1 MARIFGPAGPG
12 YRTAALAAAL
22 GLGIATVA
30 ADARADDSGW
40 YFGAQMPVMFI
51 DDTDSKTK
59 GTTVVNT
66 STDPQNPVLA
76 TVPYQATATS
86 EYDAGFKLAGV
97 VGYEFGDG
105 LRVEGELFFARA
117 KVDKVTYKG
126 VSYGGNPVPI
136 EVDVPT
142 TGSADQLGGF
152 ASAWYDFETG
162 TDWVPYFG
170 AGIGFIR
177 VDQSDL
183 EYDDNRL
190 AEQTATALALAEA
203 LAQNPNLDPTTVPAV
218 MLPPGHVPG
227 ISRKDTT
234 FAYHVGVGIGYRLNE
249 KTTLQFGYRLQNG
262 RDLEFSGRN
271 MTGTVNVDTE
281 IRVHL
286 FEIGFRTRF

>member
-1 MARIFGPAGPG
+1 MARISGPAGPG

-30 ADARADDSGW
+30 ADARAADTGW
-40 YFGAQMPVMFI
+40 YFGVQVPVMFI
-51 DDTDSKTK
+51 DDTDSKTT
-59 GTTVVNT
+59 GGQALDPTRPTVH
-66 STDPQNPVLA
+66 S
-76 TVPYQATATS
+76 PYNATATS
-86 EYDAGFKLAGV
+86 EYDAGFKFAGV
-97 VGYEFGDG
+97 VGYELGGG

-117 KVDKVTYKG
+117 KVDKVTYRG
-126 VSYGGNPVPI
+126 ASSGGNPVPMPP
-136 EVDVPT
+136 VDVPT
-142 TGSADQLGGF
+142 TGSAEQFGGF

-183 EYDDNRL
+183 KYDDNRL
-190 AEQTATALALAEA
+190 AEAI
-203 LAQNPNLDPTTVPAV
+203 LDRLVELNQLQIA
-218 MLPPGHVPG
+218 PPVDVPG

-262 RDLEFSGRN
+262 NDLEFSGRN
-271 MTGTVNVDTE
+271 ATGTVNVDTE
-281 IRVHL
+281 MRVHL

>member
-1 MARIFGPAGPG
+1 MARISGPAGPG

-40 YFGAQMPVMFI
+40 YFGMQMPIMFI
-51 DDTDSKTK
+51 DDTESKTK
-59 GTTVVNT
+59 GT
-66 STDPQNPVLA
+66 SLDPTPGSSVII
-76 TVPYQATATS
+76 PYQATATS

-126 VSYGGNPVPI
+126 VRYGGTPVPI
-136 EVDVPT
+136 EVDIPT
-142 TGSADQLGGF
+142 TGSAKQTGAF
-152 ASAWYDFETG
+152 ASAWYDFHTG
-162 TDWVPYFG
+162 TDWIPYFG

-190 AEQTATALALAEA
+190 AEQTATALARAAA
-203 LAQNPNLDPTTVPAV
+203 LAQGQDPTTV
-218 MLPPGHVPG
+218 LPVTLLPGYVPG

-234 FAYHVGVGIGYRLNE
+234 FAYHIGVGIGYRLNE

-262 RDLEFSGRN
+262 NDLEFSGRN

-281 IRVHL
+281 MRVHL

>member
-22 GLGIATVA
+22 GLGIATAA

-40 YFGAQMPVMFI
+40 YFGVQVPVMFI
-51 DDTDSKTK
+51 DDTESDTK
-59 GTTVVNT
+59 GTSLTDVNGT
-66 STDPQNPVLA
+66 PTF
-76 TVPYQATATS
+76 VPYGAKATS
-86 EYDAGFKLAGV
+86 EYDAGFKFAGV
-97 VGYEFGDG
+97 VGYELGGG

-126 VSYGGNPVPI
+126 VSFGGNPVPI
-136 EVDVPT
+136 EVDVPI
-142 TGSADQLGGF
+142 TGSAEQFGGF

-190 AEQTATALALAEA
+190 AEETATALAR
-203 LAQNPNLDPTTVPAV
+203 AQNPTADAVTLRPGYVPA
-218 MLPPGHVPG
+218 

-234 FAYHVGVGIGYRLNE
+234 FAYHIGVGLGYRLNE
-249 KTTLQFGYRLQNG
+249 KTTLQFGYRLQTG
-262 RDLEFSGRN
+262 SDLEFSGRG
-271 MTGTVNVDTE
+271 MFGTVNVDTDL
-281 IRVHL
+281 RAHL

>member
-30 ADARADDSGW
+30 ADARAADTGW
-40 YFGAQMPVMFI
+40 YFGVQVPVMFI
-51 DDTDSKTK
+51 DDTKSDTT
-59 GTTVVNT
+59 GTSVVVVQGT
-66 STDPQNPVLA
+66 PA
-76 TVPYQATATS
+76 TVPYGAEATS
-86 EYDAGFKLAGV
+86 EYDAGFKFAGV
-97 VGYEFGDG
+97 VGYELGGG

-126 VSYGGNPVPI
+126 VSAGGNPVPI
-136 EVDVPT
+136 PPVDVPI
-142 TGSADQLGGF
+142 TGSAKQFGGF

-183 EYDDNRL
+183 EYDDN
-190 AEQTATALALAEA
+190 E
-203 LAQNPNLDPTTVPAV
+203 LAQAIADARAVQAGQSPTPLPADY
-218 MLPPGHVPG
+218 VPG

-234 FAYHVGVGIGYRLNE
+234 FAYHIGVGIGYRLSE
-249 KTTLQFGYRLQNG
+249 KTTLQFGYRLQNASG
-262 RDLEFSGRN
+262 LEFTGRN
-271 MTGTVNVDTE
+271 MTGTVEVDTDL
-281 IRVHL
+281 RAHL

>member
-1 MARIFGPAGPG
+1 MARISGPAGPG

-22 GLGIATVA
+22 GLGIATAA

-40 YFGAQMPVMFI
+40 YFGVQVPIMFI
-51 DDTDSKTK
+51 DDTESKTK
-59 GTTVVNT
+59 GTSPNPAAPTT
-66 STDPQNPVLA
+66 SIS
-76 TVPYQATATS
+76 YQGTATS
-86 EYDAGFKLAGV
+86 EYDAGFKFAGV
-97 VGYEFGDG
+97 LGYEFGDG

-117 KVDKVTYKG
+117 KVDKVTYKDISADFG
-126 VSYGGNPVPI
+126 AGRQSFPI

-142 TGSADQLGGF
+142 TGSAKQTGVF
-152 ASAWYDFETG
+152 ASAWYDFHTG
-162 TDWVPYFG
+162 TDWIPYFG
-170 AGIGFIR
+170 AGLGFIR

-183 EYDDNRL
+183 RYDDNAL
-190 AEQTATALALAEA
+190 AEGILTALARGA
-203 LAQNPNLDPTTVPAV
+203 DPTAEPV
-218 MLPPGHVPG
+218 MLRPGDIPA

-262 RDLEFSGRN
+262 NDLEFSGRN

-281 IRVHL
+281 MRVHL

>member
-30 ADARADDSGW
+30 ADARAADTGW
-40 YFGAQMPVMFI
+40 YFGVQVPVMFI
-51 DDTDSKTK
+51 DDTKSKTK
-59 GTTVVNT
+59 GGQAL
-66 STDPQNPVLA
+66 DPTQPA
-76 TVPYQATATS
+76 QRTPYGATATS
-86 EYDAGFKLAGV
+86 EYDAGFKFAGV
-97 VGYEFGDG
+97 VGYELGGG

-126 VSYGGNPVPI
+126 ASAMGNAIPLPPI
-136 EVDVPT
+136 DIPI
-142 TGSADQLGGF
+142 TGSAEQFGGF

-190 AEQTATALALAEA
+190 ARTIAAAAL
-203 LAQNPNLDPTTVPAV
+203 PDTTPGKDQIIAGINVPE
-218 MLPPGHVPG
+218 
-227 ISRKDTT
+227 ISTKDTT
-234 FAYHVGVGIGYRLNE
+234 FAYHVGVGIGYRISE

-262 RDLEFSGRN
+262 SGLEFTGRN
-271 MTGTVNVDTE
+271 MTGTVEVDTDL
-281 IRVHL
+281 RAHL

>member
-30 ADARADDSGW
+30 ADARATDTGW
-40 YFGAQMPVMFI
+40 YFGVQVPVMFI
-51 DDTDSKTK
+51 DDTKSDTT
-59 GTTVVNT
+59 GTSF
-66 STDPQNPVLA
+66 STQAPSPGF
-76 TVPYQATATS
+76 VPYGAEATS
-86 EYDAGFKLAGV
+86 EYDAGFKFAGV
-97 VGYEFGDG
+97 VGYELGGG

-126 VSYGGNPVPI
+126 ISYGGNPVPI
-136 EVDVPT
+136 EVDIPIS
-142 TGSADQLGGF
+142 GSAEQFGGF
-152 ASAWYDFETG
+152 ASAWYDFQTG

-190 AEQTATALALAEA
+190 AEETANAVALAAA
-203 LAQNPNLDPTTVPAV
+203 LEQNPATDPTTVPAV
-218 MLPPGHVPG
+218 TLPPGFVPA

-234 FAYHVGVGIGYRLNE
+234 FAYHIGVGIGYRLNE
-249 KTTLQFGYRLQNG
+249 KTTLQFGYRLQNASG
-262 RDLEFSGRN
+262 LEFSGRN
-271 MTGTVNVDTE
+271 ATGTVKVDTDM
-281 IRVHL
+281 RAHL
-286 FEIGFRTRF
+286 FEIGFRIRF